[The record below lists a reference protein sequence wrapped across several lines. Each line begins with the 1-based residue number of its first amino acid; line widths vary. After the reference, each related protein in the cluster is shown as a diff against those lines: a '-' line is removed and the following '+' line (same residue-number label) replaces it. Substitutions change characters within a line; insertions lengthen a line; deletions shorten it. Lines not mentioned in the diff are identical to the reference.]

1 MDKVAASNL
10 EPGIT
15 FEDIDT
21 DWALVHE
28 PAHVV
33 LRYARAI
40 QRYVHVLIAN
50 QHDAEEVS
58 QEFFLWVSQHGLPR
72 ASKDRG
78 RFRDYL
84 KKVVRNAALNSLRR
98 AHSNKIRRLDLSQ
111 LPSLDCIPEFDHEW
125 IAQWRQCLIDRA
137 WIRLKKHE
145 LKVRGSWAYT
155 VLDLRVRHPN
165 DDSAALAAKAV
176 AITNHPFRAEAFR
189 KQMSR
194 ARRLFAHMLVNEVA
208 LTLSNPNP
216 LDVENELAELGL
228 IRFVRDYL
236 PLRRRNRV

>member
-50 QHDAEEVS
+50 QHDAEQVR
-58 QEFFLWVSQHGLPR
+58 QELFLWVSQHGLPR

-125 IAQWRQCLIDRA
+125 I
-137 WIRLKKHE
+137 
-145 LKVRGSWAYT
+145 
-155 VLDLRVRHPN
+155 
-165 DDSAALAAKAV
+165 
-176 AITNHPFRAEAFR
+176 
-189 KQMSR
+189 
-194 ARRLFAHMLVNEVA
+194 
-208 LTLSNPNP
+208 
-216 LDVENELAELGL
+216 
-228 IRFVRDYL
+228 
-236 PLRRRNRV
+236 